1 MTKKKLKITVRQ
13 IKNIPVKFVELE
25 KQMIGD
31 ITINAVEIEQ
41 IIADKDEVVV
51 GLSEVN
57 FEALIN
63 AMTADND
70 VEELMQV
77 ILKNDALHEA
87 IVNQLK
93 ENELN
98 AQDAAFDRR
107 EYE

>member
-1 MTKKKLKITVRQ
+1 
-13 IKNIPVKFVELE
+13 
-25 KQMIGD
+25 MIGD

-93 ENELN
+93 EKELN

>member
-1 MTKKKLKITVRQ
+1 
-13 IKNIPVKFVELE
+13 
-25 KQMIGD
+25 MIGD